1 MSLSTATGT
10 LSAKQTWT
18 PHTSLPK
25 ELVSVVIKVVEEMPE
40 LHCEEPMDGE
50 QYAWPNMALDRLQDY
65 AFTKG
70 FAVVTLS
77 GSEKKGRIRY
87 GCVHHGKPRDTRKL
101 EAEDSE
107 VQRRRQTNTQA
118 KECLWAISINLR
130 VDIDSGT
137 DTWVRS

>member
-18 PHTSLPK
+18 PHPSLPK

-40 LHCEEPMDGE
+40 IHCEEPMDGE

-101 EAEDSE
+101 DAENSE
-107 VQRRRQTNTQA
+107 VRLESGLGQRV
-118 KECLWAISINLR
+118 WSIMRLKT
-130 VDIDSGT
+130 VSLYLLLH
-137 DTWVRS
+137 